1 MEKEITREMERERE
15 RKGMRNHARVER
27 YIA

>member
-1 MEKEITREMERERE
+1 MEKEITREMERERD